1 MYQNNKIVYIIYYN
15 DYQKVIMSNE
25 INDNDNKSVEAYIGL
40 ESEMDEGGPSICVE
54 FPISLKVFFI
64 AYALSLSEKKN
75 I

>member
-1 MYQNNKIVYIIYYN
+1 
-15 DYQKVIMSNE
+15 MSNE